1 MVEAAEAEFAY
12 DVLVS
17 NEMTPMTASTDPSP
31 INLVKKTLN

>member
-17 NEMTPMTASTDPSP
+17 NELTPMTLSTDASP
-31 INLVKKTLN
+31 INLVEKTLK